1 MRSRKGGIPMGTVIL
16 LVVGIAIGTVGLVVS
31 KPIYTAVTD
40 DLDALCVIENS
51 LKQMV
56 HIEIVNEMQASS
68 SGPCEFKQT
77 VIRAIGIDHLEDSK
91 KDIEN
96 KVLST
101 CPELSDKYGDKIDKW
116 AENPTDAVHE
126 CMISQLM
133 HNVNRCWG
141 NYLSGEAAFG
151 TKCSEI
157 CFAPRLLSYP
167 MNGKSGEITIPLF
180 DDYTLWVSQGEFD
193 AKDFTLEE
201 FDDLETFSRVNRARE
216 FKYLAKSEDDN
227 SQTIEYTKYDSADEH
242 TLVLEFSS
250 PEIDLNKVPSEFPQA
265 YIDSDRII
273 NSAELWSVSYVG
285 YDVDAIE
292 GAIAGGSAGLYYGG
306 VAGAALGSA
315 AGAGLAFYLADE
327 SYILLE
333 NIGSC

>member
-1 MRSRKGGIPMGTVIL
+1 MGTVIL

-31 KPIYTAVTD
+31 KPIYTAITE

-96 KVLST
+96 KVLNT
-101 CPELSDKYGDKIDKW
+101 CPELVDKYGDEIDKW
-116 AENPTDAVHE
+116 AESPTDAVHE
-126 CMISQLM
+126 CTISQIM

-167 MNGKSGEITIPLF
+167 MDKKSGEITIPKFENDKLF
-180 DDYTLWVSQGEFD
+180 IYLGEFN
-193 AKDFTLEE
+193 ANDFTLAEY
-201 FDDLETFSRVNRARE
+201 DNKKTFSQAQAAE
-216 FKYLAKSEDDN
+216 FRYLARGEDEN
-227 SQTIEYTKYDSADEH
+227 SQTIEYTKYDSAEEY

-250 PEIDLNKVPSEFPQA
+250 PEIDLNRVPSKFPQA
-265 YIDSDRII
+265 YKTSDRSITTG
-273 NSAELWSVSYVG
+273 ELWSVSYVG

-292 GAIAGGSAGLYYGG
+292 GAIAGGSAGAYYGG
-306 VAGAALGSA
+306 IAGAAAGSA
-315 AGAGLAFYLADE
+315 IGIAVAVAYADE